1 MAEGLRPLHGGISVS
16 VRPKGD
22 DQGGFSFRFL
32 DHARPAVV
40 EHTSAPESQTR
51 KPCASPPPLP
61 TTVSMRAA

>member
-1 MAEGLRPLHGGISVS
+1 MAEALRPLHGGISVS

-51 KPCASPPPLP
+51 KPCA
-61 TTVSMRAA
+61 